1 MRATAMGVYTFE
13 LATHLRPVVA
23 LVGAHGITDLDN
35 WRWPPIY
42 AVCFLVPL
50 PSHAITALFIASS
63 LFHLAEDVGPDGSLA
78 LHSLTGLAWLVL
90 GTQRGL
96 ELMLVYLAALHTPTH
111 YVRCWVRRRRTSLAL
126 AGLTTLVAVVAL
138 RHARVVVLGHA
149 VQRVVIAHVC
159 TEHCVKSS
167 KGK

>member
-1 MRATAMGVYTFE
+1 MLATMGVYAFE
-13 LATHLRPVVA
+13 LVAHLRPVVA

-35 WRWPPIY
+35 WKWPPIY
-42 AVCFLVPL
+42 AACFLVPL
-50 PSHAITALFIASS
+50 PSHTITTLFVASS
-63 LFHLAEDVGPDGSLA
+63 LFHLAEDFGPDGSLA
-78 LHSLTGLAWLVL
+78 LHSLMGFAWLAL

-96 ELMLVYLAALHTPTH
+96 ELMLVYLAALHTPAH
-111 YVRCWVRRRRTSLAL
+111 YVRCWRRRRRASLAL
-126 AGLTTLVAVVAL
+126 AALTTLVAAVAL

-167 KGK
+167 MDK